1 MVVKVRL
8 SCRLDLILGKAAD
21 LSSIDTLADLD
32 KYSPK
37 LIDSGVVG
45 WTTHYTSPR
54 RSLSE
59 RKMEFTV
66 KAQVLSAKVDV
77 SMEKEGQDTV
87 RTDNKDEL

>member
-1 MVVKVRL
+1 MKVYPF
-8 SCRLDLILGKAAD
+8 CRLHLTLGEAAD

-37 LIDSGVVG
+37 LSDNGVVG

-59 RKMEFTV
+59 RNMEFTV